1 MSKLALLRQKMLEKG
16 LDAYVI
22 YSGDAHQ
29 SEYVADYWLTR
40 VWISGFAGSAGT
52 VVVTANEAG
61 LWTDGRYFIQAEK
74 ELAGSGIDL
83 FKMGEPDVP
92 KYEEFLADKLPQNG
106 KLGFDGRVLSASAF
120 ETLKANLAHK
130 QISFCYNED
139 IAGDLWADRPSPPTG
154 KAFAHDIKF
163 AGKTSAQ
170 KLAEVRAEMQK
181 KRADVYI
188 ATALDDIAWLTNTR
202 GTDVAKTPV
211 TIAYSLITM
220 DDAFLFID
228 DKKIT
233 DISLPDFNIQPYD
246 AVFDYVVKY
255 SAGKTLLYYDNGISV
270 SLFEA
275 IPKDTKAV
283 KSPSIIAGLK
293 AIKNEVE
300 IKNLHNAFTKDGVVM
315 VKFFK
320 WLEECNDLPDEVGI
334 QNKLSE
340 LRIQQKDCLGDSFS
354 TIAAYGKNAALP
366 HYSPKP
372 GACSQVKPEGL
383 LLVDT
388 GSQYLDGTTDIT
400 RTVVMGNITDEMR
413 KDFTLVLKAHI
424 GLSKAKFAQGVAGC
438 HIDAIAR
445 QHMWEAGAD
454 YKHGTG
460 HGIGFCLGVH
470 EGPHN
475 VGLNFNETKLAPG
488 MLISNEPGL
497 YKVGRHGV
505 RTETVVLVKELEKN
519 EHGTFLGFETLTLFP
534 YDLRAVD
541 MDMLTQG
548 EKDYINSYHS
558 RVYDTLLPHLSVDEA
573 EWLKNAAKA
582 I

>member
-1 MSKLALLRQKMLEKG
+1 MNKLSLLRQKMLAKDI
-16 LDAYVI
+16 DAYVI

-29 SEYVADYWLTR
+29 SEYVADYWQTR
-40 VWISGFAGSAGT
+40 AWISGFTGSAAT

-74 ELAGSGIDL
+74 ELAGSGISL

-92 KYEEFLADKLPQNG
+92 KYGEFLAEKLPKNG
-106 KLGFDGRVLSASAF
+106 NLGFDGRVLSASAF
-120 ETLKANLAHK
+120 ETLKSDLAHK
-130 QISFCYNED
+130 EISFHYND
-139 IAGDLWADRPSPPTG
+139 DVAGSLWDDRPGLPTG

-188 ATALDDIAWLTNTR
+188 VAALDDIAWLTNTR

-211 TIAYSLITM
+211 TMSYLLITM
-220 DDAFLFID
+220 DEAFLFID
-228 DKKIT
+228 DYKIAGV
-233 DISLPDFNIQPYD
+233 SLPDFNIQAYD
-246 AVFDYVVKY
+246 SVLDYIGKY
-255 SAGKTLLYYDNGISV
+255 AAGKTLVYHDNAISV

-275 IPKDTKAV
+275 IPKDAKAI
-283 KSPSIIAGLK
+283 KSPSIITALK

-300 IKNLHNAFTKDGVVM
+300 IKNLRNAFTKDGVVM

-320 WLEECNDLPDEVGI
+320 WLSECDNLPDEVGI
-334 QNKLSE
+334 QKKLSE
-340 LRIQQKDCLGDSFS
+340 IRVEQKDCLGDGFN
-354 TIAAYGKNAALP
+354 TIAAYGENAALP

-372 GACSQVKPEGL
+372 GDCSQVKPVGL

-400 RTVVMGNITDEMR
+400 RTVVMGDITDEMR
-413 KDFTLVLKAHI
+413 RDFTLVLKAHI
-424 GLSKAKFAQGVAGC
+424 GFSMAKFAQGVAGC
-438 HIDAIAR
+438 HIDVIAR
-445 QHMWEAGAD
+445 QHMWAAGAD

-475 VGLNFNETKLAPG
+475 VGLNFNETRLAPG

-505 RTETVVLVKELEKN
+505 RTETIVLVKELEKT
-519 EHGTFLGFETLTLFP
+519 EFDTFLGFETLTLFP
-534 YDLRAVD
+534 YDTRAVE
-541 MDMLTQG
+541 MTMLTQD
-548 EKDYINSYHS
+548 EKDYINDYHS
-558 RVYDTLLPHLSVDEA
+558 RVYDTLSPHLSTDEI
-573 EWLKNAAKA
+573 EWLKNATKA